1 MKIYYIYIIKVALL
15 QFYFYNMKILN
26 LYVILYWVVNLKILY
41 KNTTKYNES
50 IYLEFL
56 QFHKQKFGLK
66 YTLYTAFIV
75 GLLLF
80 CLVLQIKIHNL
91 SLAIIFCIAVTC
103 FFLWRYLH
111 PISEVSKDLNSNKI
125 QNEEEF
131 TFIFYEKYFKI
142 RNRLKTNKVKYYEL
156 YKVFETSKFFYLY
169 IDKTHSLLLDKEKF
183 SIGLPN
189 DFSNFMHK
197 KCWYKFKK

>member
-1 MKIYYIYIIKVALL
+1 MI
-15 QFYFYNMKILN
+15 
-26 LYVILYWVVNLKILY
+26 NLKILY

-56 QFHKQKFGLK
+56 QFHKKKFGLK
-66 YTLYTAFIV
+66 YTLYTVFVA

-80 CLVLQIKIHNL
+80 CVALQIKLHNIT
-91 SLAIIFCIAVTC
+91 LASVFFISITC

-111 PISEVSKDLNSNKI
+111 PISEVSKDFKSNKI

-142 RNRLKTNKVKYYEL
+142 RNRLKSNKVKYYEL

-169 IDKTHSLLLDKEKF
+169 IDKTHSFLLDKEKF
-183 SIGLPN
+183 SIGFSD
-189 DFSNFMHK
+189 DFSKFMHK